1 MTTHFRILAWRILQ
15 TEEPGGLQSRGR
27 KELDMTERTH
37 TPNLMYNKQ
46 IKTGPLLSSSEG
58 DAFIKYYLFWEFLG
72 GPVVWTPL
80 QQAGV
85 RSLVGKLRSCRQLRE
100 AKK

>member
-37 TPNLMYNKQ
+37 TQ
-46 IKTGPLLSSSEG
+46 IHTLERSKLVVLCFCICSE
-58 DAFIKYYLFWEFLG
+58 DELFSFLKIVLNYS
-72 GPVVWTPL
+72 PFTVL
-80 QQAGV
+80 Y
-85 RSLVGKLRSCRQLRE
+85 
-100 AKK
+100 